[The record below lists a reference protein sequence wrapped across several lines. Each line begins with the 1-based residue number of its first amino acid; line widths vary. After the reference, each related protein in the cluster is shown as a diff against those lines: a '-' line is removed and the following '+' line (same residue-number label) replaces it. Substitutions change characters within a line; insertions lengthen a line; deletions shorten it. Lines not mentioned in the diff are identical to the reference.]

1 MPHWHCHASNYQQT
15 TDNKF
20 LCRLQGTATVP
31 FTAHALNRRIPIV
44 ARSNQKTKKQQAHR
58 SFHLSTY
65 QYTGVPFLPS
75 ARVPIHRCNVPTICP
90 RTNTGVTFQPSA
102 HVPIHRC
109 NVPTIC
115 PQNIPAN
122 VFVLVLLLKTKFRDK
137 RLEHILGHMFR
148 EKVCSI
154 SRARNLL

>member
-20 LCRLQGTATVP
+20 LCRLQGTPT
-31 FTAHALNRRIPIV
+31 TAHALNRRIPIV
-44 ARSNQKTKKQQAHR
+44 ARFNQKKKNKRQVHR

-65 QYTGVPFLPS
+65 QYTGVPLHLP
-75 ARVPIHRCNVPTICP
+75 AYQY
-90 RTNTGVTFQPSA
+90 TGVTFQPSA
-102 HVPIHRC
+102 HVPIHKC
-109 NVPTIC
+109 VAPSIC

-122 VFVLVLLLKTKFRDK
+122 VFVLVLLLKTKFRDE

-154 SRARNLL
+154 SRTRNLL

>member
-20 LCRLQGTATVP
+20 LCRLQGTPTVP

-44 ARSNQKTKKQQAHR
+44 ARSNQKTKKQVHR

-90 RTNTGVTFQPSA
+90 RTNTQVCRSFHLSTEHSSKRVCLGVIVEDQVSGRETGA
-102 HVPIHRC
+102 HSGTHV
-109 NVPTIC
+109 
-115 PQNIPAN
+115 
-122 VFVLVLLLKTKFRDK
+122 
-137 RLEHILGHMFR
+137 
-148 EKVCSI
+148 S
-154 SRARNLL
+154 

>member
-20 LCRLQGTATVP
+20 LCRLQGTPTVP

-44 ARSNQKTKKQQAHR
+44 ARSNQKTTQMHR

-65 QYTGVPFLPS
+65 QYTDAPLSTYQYTGAPFLPS

-90 RTNTGVTFQPSA
+90 RTNTQVCCSFHLSTEHSSKRVCLGVIVEDQVSGRETGA
-102 HVPIHRC
+102 HSGTHV
-109 NVPTIC
+109 
-115 PQNIPAN
+115 
-122 VFVLVLLLKTKFRDK
+122 
-137 RLEHILGHMFR
+137 
-148 EKVCSI
+148 S
-154 SRARNLL
+154 

>member
-20 LCRLQGTATVP
+20 LCRLQGTPTVP

-44 ARSNQKTKKQQAHR
+44 ARSNQKTKKQQVHR

-90 RTNTGVTFQPSA
+90 RTNTQVCRSFHLSTEHSSKRVCLGVIVEDQVSGRETGA
-102 HVPIHRC
+102 HSGTHV
-109 NVPTIC
+109 
-115 PQNIPAN
+115 
-122 VFVLVLLLKTKFRDK
+122 
-137 RLEHILGHMFR
+137 
-148 EKVCSI
+148 S
-154 SRARNLL
+154 

>member
-20 LCRLQGTATVP
+20 LCRLQGTPTVP

-44 ARSNQKTKKQQAHR
+44 ARSNQKHRCTVPSICPHTNTQVYR
-58 SFHLSTY
+58 SFHLPTY
-65 QYTGVPFLPS
+65 QY
-75 ARVPIHRCNVPTICP
+75 
-90 RTNTGVTFQPSA
+90 TGVTFQPSA

-109 NVPTIC
+109 TAPSIC

-122 VFVLVLLLKTKFRDK
+122 VFVLVLLLKTKFRDE

-154 SRARNLL
+154 SRTRNLL

>member
-20 LCRLQGTATVP
+20 LCRLQGTPTVP

-44 ARSNQKTKKQQAHR
+44 ARSNQKTKKNNRRTA
-58 SFHLSTY
+58 
-65 QYTGVPFLPS
+65 PS
-75 ARVPIHRCNVPTICP
+75 ICP
-90 RTNTGVTFQPSA
+90 RTNAQVYRSFHLPAYQYTGVTFQPSA

-109 NVPTIC
+109 AAPSIC

-122 VFVLVLLLKTKFRDK
+122 VFVLVLLLKTKFRDE

-154 SRARNLL
+154 SRTRNLL